1 MMLLFSRE
9 KVLVRMIGGG
19 VVEVWAGIDKTVIL
33 IYKVISHKTSFYNA
47 GWPFIQSCCRVTV
60 D

>member
-1 MMLLFSRE
+1 MILLFSRE

-33 IYKVISHKTSFYNA
+33 IYKVISHKTSFL
-47 GWPFIQSCCRVTV
+47 
-60 D
+60 